1 MIEAKNALVATAA
14 LRVARKAIIAV
25 LGTTVLAV
33 GVALIVLPGPAIVL
47 IPLGLTILATEFL
60 WARRLLNRVKQGT
73 TQARERHGH
82 EKGGRPTAPRP
93 RTEGER
99 ETSAANGS
107 TAGTRMTEVLR
118 FYSSS

>member
-33 GVALIVLPGPAIVL
+33 GVALIVLPGPAIVV

-73 TQARERHGH
+73 TQLFARWRAGSGEA
-82 EKGGRPTAPRP
+82 RP
-93 RTEGER
+93 
-99 ETSAANGS
+99 
-107 TAGTRMTEVLR
+107 
-118 FYSSS
+118 